1 MCSLLL
7 LRSIVLSPSRQR
19 MQMMDSERLRLS
31 EVRIC
36 FAFIYRIPFF
46 HAVATL
52 FTMVQELTE
61 VKRELTRMDKV
72 TAACMSNAR
81 AGSFHG
87 MTHCLTWRAVQVV
100 YGKSRAT
107 TNGGM
112 SWRMLAPSCSVLAR
126 AAVL

>member
-1 MCSLLL
+1 VNACVC
-7 LRSIVLSPSRQR
+7 LRYAFVSHSSAEFP
-19 MQMMDSERLRLS
+19 LR
-31 EVRIC
+31 
-36 FAFIYRIPFF
+36 
-46 HAVATL
+46 AVATL

-81 AGSFHG
+81 AGLFHG
-87 MTHCLTWRAVQVV
+87 TTHCLMWRAVQVV

-126 AAVL
+126 TAVL

>member
-1 MCSLLL
+1 
-7 LRSIVLSPSRQR
+7 
-19 MQMMDSERLRLS
+19 MDSERLRLS

-36 FAFIYRIPFF
+36 FASIYRVPVTY
-46 HAVATL
+46 AVATL

-72 TAACMSNAR
+72 TAACLSNAR

-112 SWRMLAPSCSVLAR
+112 SWGMHAPSCSILAR
-126 AAVL
+126 SAVL